1 MGSKN
6 KYFRQQNL
14 PGFVYNQ
21 RKENDITSWLYKEIT
36 ENSKRR
42 SGFRKKMK
50 KPGFRRKEMNKE
62 HVGSSFDDFLKEE
75 NIAVEVK
82 NEAIKRLISYNLLDE
97 MKKQNIN
104 KTEMAKRMSTSR
116 AALDRLLNPY
126 NDSVT
131 LATLTKAA
139 DVLGKKLVL
148 QLQ

>member
-1 MGSKN
+1 
-6 KYFRQQNL
+6 
-14 PGFVYNQ
+14 
-21 RKENDITSWLYKEIT
+21 
-36 ENSKRR
+36 
-42 SGFRKKMK
+42 
-50 KPGFRRKEMNKE
+50 MNKE
-62 HVGSSFDDFLKEE
+62 YVGSSFDDFLKEE

-82 NEAIKRLISYNLLDE
+82 NEAIKRLISYNLLGE

>member
-1 MGSKN
+1 MPENTYSLKN
-6 KYFRQQNL
+6 PNTEYNPAKSSL
-14 PGFVYNQ
+14 SGFS
-21 RKENDITSWLYKEIT
+21 IWLTVPIMIHFINGNTKEI
-36 ENSKRR
+36 S
-42 SGFRKKMK
+42 S
-50 KPGFRRKEMNKE
+50 RRKEMNNE
-62 HVGSSFDDFLKEE
+62 YVGSSFDSFLEEE

-82 NEAIKRLISYNLLDE
+82 NEVIKRLISYNLLDE

-104 KTEMAKRMSTSR
+104 KTEMAKKMSTSR

-139 DVLGKKLVL
+139 NVLGKKLVL

>member
-1 MGSKN
+1 
-6 KYFRQQNL
+6 
-14 PGFVYNQ
+14 
-21 RKENDITSWLYKEIT
+21 
-36 ENSKRR
+36 
-42 SGFRKKMK
+42 
-50 KPGFRRKEMNKE
+50 MNKE
-62 HVGSSFDDFLKEE
+62 YVGSSFDDFLKEE
-75 NIAVEVK
+75 NIDVEVK

>member
-1 MGSKN
+1 
-6 KYFRQQNL
+6 
-14 PGFVYNQ
+14 
-21 RKENDITSWLYKEIT
+21 
-36 ENSKRR
+36 
-42 SGFRKKMK
+42 
-50 KPGFRRKEMNKE
+50 MNNE
-62 HVGSSFDDFLKEE
+62 YIGSSFDSFLEEE
-75 NIAVEVK
+75 NIETEVK

-104 KTEMAKRMSTSR
+104 KTEMAKKMATSR

-139 DVLGKKLVL
+139 NVLGKKLVL